1 MLFGAPS
8 QNREAMLVVE
18 SKVKWFYLMKR
29 YFLLVIWTLTTLCYK
44 SAGVQQLGGTGGGGL

>member
-18 SKVKWFYLMKR
+18 SEVKWFYLMKR
-29 YFLLVIWTLTTLCYK
+29 YFLLVI
-44 SAGVQQLGGTGGGGL
+44 